1 MIARRLTGA
10 ALALGLLSGCSASTT
25 GAPGAHAGGSPPVT
39 PPAAPTKAAA
49 AAPALRISGD
59 RQIVHVL
66 SRLTYG
72 PRPGDLERVRAM
84 GVSAWI
90 ERQLRPET
98 IDDSATERALAE
110 LPALRMPITEA
121 LRQFPR
127 PDPRL
132 QAQLAGGEM
141 SRQEMLERYPVEKR
155 PARIAME
162 LQSAKVVRAVTS
174 ERQLEELMV

>member
-1 MIARRLTGA
+1 G
-10 ALALGLLSGCSASTT
+10 
-25 GAPGAHAGGSPPVT
+25 
-39 PPAAPTKAAA
+39 
-49 AAPALRISGD
+49 APALRIGGD

-121 LRQFPR
+121 LAAIPAARSQAPGAARRRRDVAAGNARALSGREAPGPDRDGATVREGRPRRHQRAAARRAHGRVLVQPLQRVRRQGR
-127 PDPRL
+127 RAL
-132 QAQLAGGEM
+132 
-141 SRQEMLERYPVEKR
+141 
-155 PARIAME
+155 
-162 LQSAKVVRAVTS
+162 VRG
-174 ERQLEELMV
+174 